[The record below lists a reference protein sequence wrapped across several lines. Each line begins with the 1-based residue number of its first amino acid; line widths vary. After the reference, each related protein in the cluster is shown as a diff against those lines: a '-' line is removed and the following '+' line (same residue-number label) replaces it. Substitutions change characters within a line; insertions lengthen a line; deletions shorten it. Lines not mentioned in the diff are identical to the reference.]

1 MLSFIDT
8 FFFVASLSLIFS
20 LARGFFQTQVLASLG
35 VHMCLNCNTRLNV
48 YEKCDDSRKKR
59 ESLLR
64 IDRFVHS
71 FCAMCASTPFFL
83 FFSWM
88 RLSVPESFSMLLKPK
103 DFSLSHFFHPFFSLK
118 SKKRVVHKHSVP
130 YSSCVCE
137 RSAGATSFL

>member
-1 MLSFIDT
+1 MVIFWGHHWSRNVFFLLSTILLRIT
-8 FFFVASLSLIFS
+8 RITTSQVRVLSSQIKARTCCLSLTLFLRSISFTNFFS
-20 LARGFFQTQVLASLG
+20 LARGLFQTQVLASLG

-83 FFSWM
+83 FFS
-88 RLSVPESFSMLLKPK
+88 
-103 DFSLSHFFHPFFSLK
+103 
-118 SKKRVVHKHSVP
+118 
-130 YSSCVCE
+130 
-137 RSAGATSFL
+137 